1 MAIKRAIIIVLDSV
15 GIGETPDAALYK
27 DEGSNTLGNIV
38 KQRGK
43 IALDNMVS
51 LGLGNIE
58 GIDYLEKSESH
69 LGCYA
74 RMNEKSAGKDTTTG
88 HWEIMGLVLDKPF
101 PVYPNGF
108 PDEVIDEFK
117 RRIGRDILGNI
128 PASGTEIINE
138 LGEEHMKTG
147 YPIVYTSADSVFQ
160 IAAHKS
166 VIPLEELYNYC
177 RIAREILKDEHAV
190 GRVIARPFTGTPG
203 SFTRTTEREDYSLEP
218 FRDTLL
224 DYAKRSGL
232 QVVGVGKI
240 YNIFAG
246 RGVTKSVHIDSNADG
261 IDRTIDFMKE
271 DSGGIIF
278 TNLIDFDMLY
288 GHRNDVEGYAASLEE
303 FDERLPEILA
313 AMREDDVLFITADHG
328 NDPTT
333 PSTDHSREYVPLIVY
348 GKKIARGV
356 NLGTRESLA
365 DIAATIAEMLE
376 IRADIRGTSFLKDIA
391 K

>member
-43 IALDNMVS
+43 IVLDNMVS

-58 GIDYLEKSESH
+58 GIDYLKKSESP

-117 RRIGRDILGNI
+117 RRIGRNILGNI

-138 LGEEHMKTG
+138 LGGEHMKTG

-177 RIAREILKDEHAV
+177 RIAREVLKDEHAV

-271 DSGGIIF
+271 DSRGIIF

-356 NLGTRESLA
+356 NLGTRKSLA

-376 IRADIRGTSFLKDIA
+376 IRADISGTSFLKDIA

>member
-1 MAIKRAIIIVLDSV
+1 MAIKRATIIVLDSV

-51 LGLGNIE
+51 LGLGNID
-58 GIDYLEKSESH
+58 GIDYLEKAESP

-88 HWEIMGLVLDKPF
+88 HWEIAGLVLERPF

-128 PASGTEIINE
+128 PASGTEIINK

-166 VIPLEELYNYC
+166 VIPLEELYDYC

-203 SFTRTTEREDYSLEP
+203 NFTRTTEREDYSLEP

-232 QVVGVGKI
+232 QVAGVGKI
-240 YNIFAG
+240 CNIFAG

-261 IDRTIDFMKE
+261 IDRTVDFMKE

-288 GHRNDVEGYAASLEE
+288 GHRNNVEGYAASLEE
-303 FDERLPEILA
+303 FDEKLPEILA

-356 NLGTRESLA
+356 NLGTRKSLA
-365 DIAATIAEMLE
+365 DIAATIAEMLG
-376 IRADIRGTSFLKDIA
+376 IRADISGASFLKDIA